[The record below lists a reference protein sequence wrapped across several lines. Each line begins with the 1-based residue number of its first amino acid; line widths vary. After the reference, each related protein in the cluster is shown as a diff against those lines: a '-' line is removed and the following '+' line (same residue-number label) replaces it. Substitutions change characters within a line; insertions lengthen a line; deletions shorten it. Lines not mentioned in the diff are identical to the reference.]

1 MKKGN
6 LQSRRAGV
14 LITFIL
20 GGIILLVNI
29 FKLQLFTPA
38 YKKLAEKN
46 VVRKESI
53 HSVRGSIY
61 DRNGKLLV
69 GNQRSYDLMV
79 IPKNVKNLD
88 TVALAEYTDTPLEYL
103 RYKLKRA
110 KRYSRILPSALV
122 KNIEKESG
130 MRLLERIHQFPG
142 IYLEERTARH
152 YPIPIAANVLG
163 YIGRVSPTV
172 ISKKPFYDRNDNIG
186 ITGVEKTYEDTLR
199 GEKGYRY
206 INKDVHSR
214 EKGSYEDGKNDLAS
228 IPGKDL
234 TLTLDADLQLYA
246 EQLMQNKKGAIVAIE
261 PSSGEILTLVSS
273 PTYDPNLL
281 IGRRR
286 SKNYS
291 ILEKDTLTP
300 LYDRSLVGLYP
311 PGSTFKLVNA
321 LIGLQEGVISTS
333 TAFPCNHGWRFSPK
347 LKVGCH
353 AHRSPLNLKQ
363 SIAQSCNAYYCYT
376 FQRLIDKN
384 NNTRVNYEK
393 WTEYVESFGL
403 GNYLNNDL
411 HTGKRGLVPDTKFY
425 DARYPFSWK
434 APTVISL
441 SIGQDALLVTPI
453 QMANMCAAIAN
464 RGHFYTP
471 HILAEVNNKPIQI
484 ENFTTPKKIN
494 IDKRHFE
501 TVING
506 MQEVVEGKKGT
517 ATNAKI
523 DGIEICGKTGT
534 AENFTRDKDGKRIQL
549 KDHSIFIAFAPKDD
563 PKIALAVYVE
573 NAGWGSSYGSPIAS
587 LLIEKYIN
595 GEITRPKLE
604 EKIIEANLLDDRLE
618 DETH

>member
-1 MKKGN
+1 LKKGN
-6 LQSRRAGV
+6 LQSRKNGV

-20 GGIILLVNI
+20 GGIILLINL

-38 YKKLAEKN
+38 YKKLADNN
-46 VVRKESI
+46 VIRKEI
-53 HSVRGSIY
+53 VYPVRGSIY
-61 DRNGKLLV
+61 DRNGTLLV

-79 IPKNVKNLD
+79 IPKMVKNLD
-88 TVALAEYTDTPLEYL
+88 TLALSKFTDTPLEYL

-110 KRYSRILPSALV
+110 KRYSTHIPSTLV
-122 KNIEKESG
+122 KSIEKESG

-152 YPIPIAANVLG
+152 YPLPIAANVLG
-163 YIGRVSPTV
+163 YIGQVPPS
-172 ISKKPFYDRNDNIG
+172 IIKKKPFYHRNDNIG

-199 GEKGYRY
+199 GKKG
-206 INKDVHSR
+206 IQLVNKDSR
-214 EKGSYEDGKNDLAS
+214 SRSKGAYENGKHDLKS
-228 IPGKDL
+228 TPGKDL
-234 TLTLDADLQLYA
+234 TLTLDAKLQLYA
-246 EQLMQNKKGAIVAIE
+246 EKLMQNKKGAIVAIE
-261 PSSGEILTLVSS
+261 PTSGEILALVSS

-286 SKNYS
+286 SKNYA
-291 ILEKDTLTP
+291 LLAKDTLTP

-321 LIGLQEGVISTS
+321 LIGLQEEVISTN
-333 TAFPCNHGWRFSPK
+333 TTFPCNHGWRFSSK

-353 AHRSPLNLKQ
+353 SHRSPLNLNQ

-376 FQRLIDKN
+376 FQRLIDQN
-384 NNTRVNYEK
+384 NNTRVNYQR

-403 GNYLNNDL
+403 GNFLNNDL
-411 HTGKRGLVPDTKFY
+411 HTGKRGKVPSVKYNDS
-425 DARYPFSWK
+425 RYPFSWK

-471 HILAEVNNKPIQI
+471 HILSKVNKKPIEI
-484 ENFTTPKKIN
+484 EKFVTPKKID

-501 TVING
+501 TVIKG
-506 MQEVVEGKKGT
+506 MYEVVNGKKGT
-517 ATNAKI
+517 AKNAKI
-523 DGIEICGKTGT
+523 DGIAICGKTGT
-534 AENFTRDKDGKRIQL
+534 AENFKIIDGKRVQL
-549 KDHSIFIAFAPKDD
+549 KDHSIFIAFAPKDN

-587 LLIEKYIN
+587 LLIEEYIN
-595 GEITRPKLE
+595 GTITRPELE
-604 EKIIEANLLDDRLE
+604 QKIMEANLVDEDLDN
-618 DETH
+618 ETH

>member
-6 LQSRRAGV
+6 LQSRKKGV
-14 LITFIL
+14 LFTFIL
-20 GGIILLVNI
+20 GGLILLINI

-46 VVRKESI
+46 VIREEIVYP
-53 HSVRGSIY
+53 VRGSIY

-79 IPKNVKNLD
+79 IPRMVKNLD
-88 TVALAEYTDTPLEYL
+88 TNALAKYTETPLEYL
-103 RYKLKRA
+103 KYKLKRA
-110 KRYSRILPSALV
+110 KRYSTRRPSALV
-122 KNIEKESG
+122 KSIEKESG

-152 YPIPIAANVLG
+152 YPYPIAANVLG
-163 YIGRVSPTV
+163 YIGQVPPS
-172 ISKKPFYDRNDNIG
+172 ILKKKTYYHRNDNIG

-199 GEKGYRY
+199 GEKGMQLV
-206 INKDVHSR
+206 NKDSHSR
-214 EKGSYEDGKNDLAS
+214 SKGAYEEGKYDVKS
-228 IPGKDL
+228 TPGKDL
-234 TLTLDADLQLYA
+234 TLTLDAELQLYA
-246 EQLMQNKKGAIVAIE
+246 EKLMQNKKGAVVAIE
-261 PSSGEILTLVSS
+261 PSTGEILTLVSS

-286 SKNYS
+286 SKNYAL
-291 ILEKDTLTP
+291 LEKDTLTP
-300 LYDRSLVGLYP
+300 LYDRSLVGQYP

-321 LIGLQEGVISTS
+321 LIGLQEGVISSNTS
-333 TAFPCNHGWRFSPK
+333 FPCNHGWRFSSK

-353 AHRSPLNLKQ
+353 SHRSPLNLEQ
-363 SIAQSCNAYYCYT
+363 SIAQSCNAFYCYT
-376 FQRLIDKN
+376 FQKIIDRD
-384 NNTRVNYEK
+384 NNTKINYKK

-403 GNYLNNDL
+403 GNFLNNDL
-411 HTGKRGLVPDTKFY
+411 HTGKRGKVPSVEY
-425 DARYPFSWK
+425 NNSRYPFSWK

-471 HILAEVNNKPIQI
+471 HILAKVDNSPIEI
-484 ENFTTPKKIN
+484 EKFTTPKKID

-501 TVING
+501 TVIDG
-506 MQEVVEGKKGT
+506 MLQVVDGKKGT
-517 ATNAKI
+517 AKNARI
-523 DGIEICGKTGT
+523 NGIEICGKTGT
-534 AENFTRDKDGKRIQL
+534 AENFAKINGKRVQL

-587 LLIEKYIN
+587 LLIEQYLTNKV
-595 GEITRPKLE
+595 ERKSLE
-604 EKIIEANLLDDRLE
+604 KDIMEADLLELE
-618 DETH
+618 LQNETH

>member
-6 LQSRRAGV
+6 LQSRKNGV

-20 GGIILLVNI
+20 GGVILLINL
-29 FKLQLFTPA
+29 FNLQLFNPE
-38 YKKLAEKN
+38 YKKLAENN
-46 VVRKESI
+46 VIRKEI
-53 HSVRGSIY
+53 VYPIRGSIY
-61 DRNGKLLV
+61 DRNGELLV

-79 IPKNVKNLD
+79 IPRMVKNLD
-88 TVALAEYTDTPLEYL
+88 TLALSKYTDTPLDYL

-110 KRYSRILPSALV
+110 KRYSPFLPSALV
-122 KNIEKESG
+122 KSIEKESG
-130 MRLLERIHQFPG
+130 MRLLERIHEFPG

-152 YPIPIAANVLG
+152 YPLPIAANVLG
-163 YIGRVSPTV
+163 YIGQVSQRT
-172 ISKKPFYDRNDNIG
+172 IKKKPYYHRNDNIG
-186 ITGVEKTYEDTLR
+186 ITGVEKTYEDSLR
-199 GEKGYRY
+199 GEKGFKYT
-206 INKDVHSR
+206 NKDSHSR
-214 EKGSYEDGKNDLAS
+214 SKGAYQDGKYDIKS
-228 IPGKDL
+228 TPGKDL
-234 TLTLDADLQLYA
+234 KLTLDAQLQLYA
-246 EQLMQNKKGAIVAIE
+246 EKLMQNKKGAIVAIE
-261 PSSGEILTLVSS
+261 PSSGEILSLVSS

-286 SKNYS
+286 SKNYAL
-291 ILEKDTLTP
+291 LEKDTLTP

-321 LIGLQEGVISTS
+321 LIGLQEGAITPHSS
-333 TAFPCNHGWRFSPK
+333 FPCSHGWRFSAN

-353 AHRSPLNLKQ
+353 SHRSPLNLKQ

-376 FQRLIDKN
+376 FQRLIDRN
-384 NNTRVNYEK
+384 NNTRVNYQK
-393 WTEYVESFGL
+393 WIDYVESFGL
-403 GNYLNNDL
+403 GNFLNNDL
-411 HTGKRGLVPDTKFY
+411 HTGKRGKVPSIKY
-425 DARYPFSWK
+425 NDARYPFAWK

-471 HILAEVNNKPIQI
+471 HILAEIDNNPIEI
-484 ENFTTPKKIN
+484 EKFTVPKKID

-501 TVING
+501 TVIEG

-517 ATNAKI
+517 ATNAKLK
-523 DGIEICGKTGT
+523 GIEICGKTGT
-534 AENFTRDKDGKRIQL
+534 AENFKLKNGKRVQL

-587 LLIEKYIN
+587 LLIEKYLT
-595 GEITRPKLE
+595 GEITRPEME
-604 EKIIEANLLDDRLE
+604 EKIIEANLLDEDLE

>member
-6 LQSRRAGV
+6 LQSRKNGV

-20 GGIILLVNI
+20 GGLILLINI
-29 FKLQLFTPA
+29 LKLQLFTPS

-46 VVRKESI
+46 VVRKEI
-53 HSVRGSIY
+53 IYPVRGSIY
-61 DRNGKLLV
+61 DRNGELLV

-79 IPKNVKNLD
+79 IPRMVKNLD
-88 TVALAEYTDTPLEYL
+88 TNALAEYTETPLEYL

-110 KRYSRILPSALV
+110 KRYSPFLPSALV
-122 KNIEKESG
+122 KSIEKESG

-152 YPIPIAANVLG
+152 YPLPIAANVLG
-163 YIGRVSPTV
+163 YIGQVSPAT
-172 ISKKPFYDRNDNIG
+172 IKKKPYYHRNDNIG

-199 GEKGYRY
+199 GEKGYKY

-214 EKGSYEDGKNDLAS
+214 SKGSYENGKNDLLS

-234 TLTLDADLQLYA
+234 KLTLDANLQQYA
-246 EQLMQNKKGAIVAIE
+246 EKLMQNKKGAIVAIE

-286 SKNYS
+286 SKNYAL
-291 ILEKDTLTP
+291 LEKDTLTP
-300 LYDRSLVGLYP
+300 LYDRSLVGQYP

-321 LIGLQEGVISTS
+321 LIGLQEGAITPSTS
-333 TAFPCNHGWRFSPK
+333 FPCSHGWRFSPK

-353 AHRSPLNLKQ
+353 SHRSPLSLKQ

-384 NNTRVNYEK
+384 NNTKINYQK
-393 WTEYVESFGL
+393 WADYVTSFGL
-403 GNYLNNDL
+403 GNFLNNDL
-411 HTGKRGLVPDTKFY
+411 HTGKRGLVPGVKYNDS
-425 DARYPFSWK
+425 RYPFSWK

-464 RGHFYTP
+464 RGFFYTP
-471 HILAEVNNKPIQI
+471 HILSEINNTPIQI
-484 ENFTTPKKIN
+484 EKFTKPKKID
-494 IDKRHFE
+494 IDKRHFN
-501 TVING
+501 TVIEG
-506 MQEVVEGKKGT
+506 MFEVVNGKKGT
-517 ATNAKI
+517 AKNAKVKGI
-523 DGIEICGKTGT
+523 DICGKTGT
-534 AENFTRDKDGKRIQL
+534 AENFKIKNGKRVQL

-587 LLIEKYIN
+587 LLIEEYLN
-595 GEITRPKLE
+595 GSVSRPELE
-604 EKIIEANLLDDRLE
+604 KKMIEANLLDEDLE

>member
-6 LQSRRAGV
+6 LQSRKNSV

-20 GGIILLVNI
+20 GGTILLLI
-29 FKLQLFTPA
+29 LLKLQLFTPA
-38 YKKLAEKN
+38 YKKLAENN
-46 VVRKESI
+46 VVRKEI
-53 HSVRGSIY
+53 VYPARGSVY
-61 DRNGKLLV
+61 DRNGTLLV

-79 IPKNVKNLD
+79 IPRMVKNLD
-88 TVALAEYTDTPLEYL
+88 TAALAKYTDTPLDYL

-110 KRYSRILPSALV
+110 KRYSRHLPSPLV
-122 KNIEKESG
+122 KSIEKESG

-163 YIGRVSPTV
+163 YISQVSPTT
-172 ISKKPFYDRNDNIG
+172 IKKKPYYFRNDNIG

-199 GEKGYRY
+199 GEKGFKY
-206 INKDVHSR
+206 INKDAHSR
-214 EKGSYEDGKNDLAS
+214 SKGSYEDGKNDTKS
-228 IPGKDL
+228 IPGKDI
-234 TLTLDADLQLYA
+234 TLTIDANLQLYA
-246 EQLMQNKKGAIVAIE
+246 EKLMQNKKGAIVAIE
-261 PSSGEILTLVSS
+261 PSTGEILTLVSS

-321 LIGLQEGVISTS
+321 LIGLQEGVISPSTS
-333 TAFPCNHGWRFSPK
+333 FPCSHGWRFSSK

-353 AHRSPLNLKQ
+353 SHRSPLNLKQ

-376 FQRLIDKN
+376 FQRLIDRN
-384 NNTRVNYEK
+384 DNTRINYDK
-393 WTEYVESFGL
+393 WTNYVESFGL
-403 GNYLNNDL
+403 GNFLNNDL
-411 HTGKRGLVPDTKFY
+411 HTGKRGLVPSSKYY
-425 DARYPFSWK
+425 DRNYPFSWK

-441 SIGQDALLVTPI
+441 AIGQDALLVTPI

-471 HILAEVNNKPIQI
+471 HILSEVNKQPITI
-484 ENFTTPKKIN
+484 EQFTVPKKID

-501 TVING
+501 TVIAG
-506 MQEVVEGKKGT
+506 MQEVIDGKKGT
-517 ATNAKI
+517 AKNARI
-523 DGIEICGKTGT
+523 NGIEICGKTGT
-534 AENFTRDKDGKRIQL
+534 AENFKRKNGKRVQL
-549 KDHSIFIAFAPKDD
+549 KDHSIFIAFAPKDN

-587 LLIEKYIN
+587 LLIEEYLTGTVERKAL
-595 GEITRPKLE
+595 EKKIT
-604 EKIIEANLLDDRLE
+604 EANLLDE
-618 DETH
+618 DLDNETH